1 MGNRPIFAGAPTV
14 EVDLSEWEKLH
25 KNAGRVAAACDYIR
39 KMLEPGNYFGNDDAR
54 IVLAL
59 LGEGL
64 YKTERKSNE
73 TEKEEESE

>member
-1 MGNRPIFAGAPTV
+1 MERIV
-14 EVDLSEWEKLH
+14 EVSFFEWALIQQKI
-25 KNAGRVAAACDYIR
+25 GRIGAACDYIR
-39 KMLEPGNYFGNDDAR
+39 EMLEPGNYFGNDDAR
-54 IVLAL
+54 IVLTL